1 MGNYNFDV
9 DLAEGIRLEK
19 KFIQFL
25 KSKNKKILSYKH
37 SSTKEKD
44 LTVEFDYGIQTFE
57 VKSDE
62 YSLDYPIYFRNTV
75 IEPDGFGTLFIEC
88 ESWGKYSGI
97 ITTKA
102 DWWVHFL
109 KRMDQI
115 WMIETKILK
124 EIIHTQPFDLMENAG
139 DPGSN
144 TKGLL
149 LPREHFKKFFKIY
162 YYE

>member
-1 MGNYNFDV
+1 MGNYNFRD

-25 KSKNKKILSYKH
+25 QSKNKNILSYKH

-44 LTVEFDYGIQTFE
+44 LTVQFNYGVQTFE
-57 VKSDE
+57 IKSDE
-62 YSLDYPIYFRNTV
+62 YSLDYPIHFRNMV
-75 IEPDGFGTLFIEC
+75 IEPDAFGTLFIEC
-88 ESWGKYSGI
+88 ESWGKYSGV

-109 KRMDQI
+109 KRMNQI
-115 WMIETKILK
+115 WMIETRTLK
-124 EIIHTQPFDLMENAG
+124 EIIHTLPFDVMENAG
-139 DPGSN
+139 DAGSN
-144 TKGLL
+144 TKGFLI
-149 LPREHFKKFFKIY
+149 PRQYFKQYFKIY